1 MDKKLVQEVID
12 NLYFSKE
19 AADYLGITVQ
29 RLNQIVQLGKLKPV
43 KKTPSGM
50 LFLKQDL
57 DERIQELEQGAIDI
71 NKNKTHKKIDIET
84 PFLKEV
90 INYYTIQAFFNYSDK
105 KTEPVFREMSLKI
118 NFQESM
124 DKIIEDVSCWLQIE
138 KSVISKTYKNVIKG
152 FEKLNEDDVIIKK
165 GMKEYPK
172 LLEMTEEAPPY
183 LFLRGNISLLR
194 EKIVSVVGSR
204 KASEEGKQKAYRL
217 SQYLGKV
224 GIVVASGL
232 AYGIDTAAHTASIK
246 NNYSTIAVIGTP
258 ITKVYPKENEWLQN
272 EISQK
277 GLVVSQ
283 FAPSA
288 PVQRWYFPMRNAI
301 MSGISLATVIIE
313 AGETSGALKQ
323 ADYALKQNR
332 MVFIPQSAIDN
343 DKITWPKKYIQRK
356 GAYKFSKIE
365 ELLKILEKTEIIPS
379 NLEQVSLFSEGADGI
394 YVHRLK

>member
-138 KSVISKTYKNVIKG
+138 KSVILKTYKNVIKG